1 MHNSCG
7 FLNLCLLLTNPTRT
21 EAIYL
26 CYFDSQECSLT
37 KSSSEW
43 IVLSML
49 FFPLPF
55 LVNTLPWES
64 YIFSL
69 SLSIWITLLYIE
81 NTMSFCILSFWILVL
96 TLNVRLCVINL
107 LQRLWLFFIKVDINS
122 YLMIVPT
129 LNDILLHHTPWAT
142 VHFLILH
149 HVFFFLTNKVY
160 GYVSFWVIGAVSS
173 PRALTGF

>member
-7 FLNLCLLLTNPTRT
+7 FLNLCLLLTNPART

-26 CYFDSQECSLT
+26 RYFDSQECRLT
-37 KSSSEW
+37 KSSSEL
-43 IVLSML
+43 IVVSIP
-49 FFPLPF
+49 FFLLF

-81 NTMSFCILSFWILVL
+81 NTMSFCILSSRILVL
-96 TLNVRLCVINL
+96 TLNDRLCVINL
-107 LQRLWLFFIKVDINS
+107 LQRLWSSIKVDINS

-129 LNDILLHHTPWAT
+129 LNDIMIHHTPLAT
-142 VHFLILH
+142 GCFLILYMF
-149 HVFFFLTNKVY
+149 FFFLQ
-160 GYVSFWVIGAVSS
+160 
-173 PRALTGF
+173 